1 MFQEKKLVV
10 CDLDG
15 TLVDSVPDLAFCV
28 DEMLRR
34 LDRPAVG
41 EAKVRQWV
49 GNGVERLVSRALI
62 GAMDG
67 EPDRELFQQALPLF
81 LQLYAANTSKRSR
94 LFAGVEEGLNLLVA
108 RGIHLA
114 CVTNKA
120 ERYTV
125 ALMKDLGLYDRFA
138 LVLSGDSLSEKK
150 PSPLPLR
157 HAAQHFNLAP
167 PECLMVGDSI
177 TDIKAA
183 RAADF
188 PVVCLSYGYNHGLD
202 IRTAG
207 PDAVIDSLA
216 QLSAL
221 IR

>member
-1 MFQEKKLVV
+1 MFPEKKLVV

-28 DEMLRR
+28 DEMLSR
-34 LDRPAVG
+34 LLRPTVG
-41 EAKVRQWV
+41 EAEVRKWV

-81 LQLYAANTSKRSR
+81 LELYAANTSKRSR
-94 LFAGVEEGLNLLVA
+94 LFAGVEEGLNLLAA
-108 RGIHLA
+108 RGINLA

-157 HAAQHFNLAP
+157 HAAQHFNLQAQ
-167 PECLMVGDSI
+167 ECLMVGDSI
-177 TDIKAA
+177 TDIRAA

-216 QLSAL
+216 ELPAL

>member
-1 MFQEKKLVV
+1 MFPEKKLVV

-28 DEMLRR
+28 DEMLSR
-34 LDRPAVG
+34 LQRPTVG
-41 EAKVRQWV
+41 EAEVRKWV

-81 LQLYAANTSKRSR
+81 LELYAANTSKRSR
-94 LFAGVEEGLNLLVA
+94 LFAGVEEGLNLLAA
-108 RGIHLA
+108 RGINLA

-157 HAAQHFNLAP
+157 HAAQHFNLQAQ
-167 PECLMVGDSI
+167 ECLMVGDSI
-177 TDIKAA
+177 TDIRAA

-216 QLSAL
+216 ELPAL

>member
-1 MFQEKKLVV
+1 MFPEKKLVV

-28 DEMLRR
+28 DEMLSQ
-34 LDRPAVG
+34 LQRPTVG
-41 EAKVRQWV
+41 EAKVRKWV

-81 LQLYAANTSKRSR
+81 LELYAANTSKRSR
-94 LFAGVEEGLNLLVA
+94 LFAGVEEGLNLLVE
-108 RGIHLA
+108 RGINLA

-150 PSPLPLR
+150 PSPLPLC
-157 HAAQHFNLAP
+157 HAAQHFNLQAQ
-167 PECLMVGDSI
+167 ECLMVGDSI
-177 TDIKAA
+177 TDIRAA

-188 PVVCLSYGYNHGLD
+188 LVVCLSYGYNHGLD

-216 QLSAL
+216 ELPAL

>member
-1 MFQEKKLVV
+1 MFPEKKLVV

-28 DEMLRR
+28 DEMLSQ
-34 LDRPAVG
+34 LQRPTVG
-41 EAKVRQWV
+41 EAEVRKWV

-81 LQLYAANTSKRSR
+81 LERYAANTSKRSR
-94 LFAGVEEGLNLLVA
+94 LYAGVEEGLNLLAA
-108 RGIHLA
+108 RGINLA

-120 ERYTV
+120 ERYTI
-125 ALMKDLGLYDRFA
+125 ALMKDLGLYGRFA

-157 HAAQHFNLAP
+157 HAAQHFNLQAQ
-167 PECLMVGDSI
+167 ECLMVGDSI
-177 TDIKAA
+177 TDIRAA

-216 QLSAL
+216 ELPAL